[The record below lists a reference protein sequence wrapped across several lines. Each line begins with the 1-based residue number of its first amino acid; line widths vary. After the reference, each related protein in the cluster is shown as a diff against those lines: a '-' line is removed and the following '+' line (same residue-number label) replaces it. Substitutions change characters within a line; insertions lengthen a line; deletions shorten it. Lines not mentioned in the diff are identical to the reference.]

1 MELFTHHVTHLK
13 NGNVL
18 FNDKEMELRELPQPI
33 IFEMFR
39 MEGEDLPDDMKKELT
54 TDDKQALTFFIEYA
68 ERNGYQFPA
77 IPPKELF
84 LRYEAEHTY
93 YKLGDPFPREITRKR
108 GLTKE
113 DSGALYWIHEFIK
126 CHDLMSEK
134 EWSRYEKEWREK
146 IQNET
151 ITETIQE
158 RKPIEE
164 HGKKV
169 IDWSQQKRQEETNKL
184 VRKFYDWL
192 AKYVK

>member
-1 MELFTHHVTHLK
+1 MELSSHHITRLK
-13 NGNVL
+13 NGNFL
-18 FNDKEMELRELPQPI
+18 FNDKEIGFREFPRPI
-33 IFEMFR
+33 IFEMFKT
-39 MEGEDLPDDMKKELT
+39 ECADLPDKFKKELS
-54 TDDKQALTFFIEYA
+54 TDDIQSLTYFIEYA

-108 GLTKE
+108 GERIE
-113 DSGALYWIHEFIK
+113 DEGALLRIHEFIK
-126 CHDLMSEK
+126 LHNLMENK
-134 EWSRYEKEWREK
+134 EWEKMEREWREK
-146 IQNET
+146 LRNET
-151 ITETIQE
+151 ETTIVQE

-169 IDWSQQKRQEETNKL
+169 IDLNQQTRQDEVNKL
-184 VRKFYDWL
+184 IRAFYGWI